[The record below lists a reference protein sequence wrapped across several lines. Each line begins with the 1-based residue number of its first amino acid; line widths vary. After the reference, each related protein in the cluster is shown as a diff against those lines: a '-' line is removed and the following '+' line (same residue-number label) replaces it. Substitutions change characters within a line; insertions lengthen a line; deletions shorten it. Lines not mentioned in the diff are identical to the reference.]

1 MTCLTNRPL
10 KSGTLGNRRADAM
23 DATRTPALSAVDSR
37 GFNVRQVQY
46 CRLPGATQSQLRIQR
61 QHIDGA
67 GQILS
72 EHDPRLGTSPSQTNV
87 YSLSGARL
95 LSRNVDAGWQLRL
108 LGEARQVLQTWDE
121 GASHWQTDFDSQ
133 LRPVARH
140 ETAHQQPRR
149 TLERLIYGDSSTQS
163 ASHNQCGRLI
173 HHYDP
178 GGLLSTSDFA
188 LTAAP
193 LKQTRSFALSLTP
206 VDWPAHVL
214 LARNA
219 LEPTAYDTAWRY
231 NALGETLLQTDAK
244 GHRQSSVIDVAG
256 QLKALSLQLKHA
268 SAAQLIVDNLHYSA
282 TGRQLG
288 YTTGNGVVSQFDF
301 DPVDGRL
308 ARILAMKD
316 KLVRQHT
323 LYHYDPVGNLTSLT
337 DKLQATHYAAN
348 HRADN
353 TRHFTYDSLN
363 QLISATGVEAPGA
376 TTHPQLPGLITPIDL
391 SRRSAYTQH
400 YTYDNGGNL
409 TKLVHTS
416 PIPGQGHTRVMAVDP
431 SSNRVLRWSQGDDAV
446 QTFPMTYDASG
457 NLHVLQPGAQPLT
470 WNPRDQLER
479 VVMLHRGDDEDDFE
493 HFNYAADGN
502 RIRKWQST
510 RAASITHIHKAHYL
524 PGLTLHTED
533 GREERHVI
541 SLQAGLCLVHC
552 LHWPEGA
559 PAGIEQDTLRFCL
572 SDHQQSCLTELDGDG
587 QLLSHEDYY
596 PYGGTACQAA
606 RSQVHAHYKT
616 LRYSGKE
623 RDSCG
628 LYYYGARYYAPWL
641 LRWISADPTGTADGL
656 NLYCMAHNSPVTK
669 VDSQGLNAEIAYLIA
684 GVSLVAAAVA
694 AAASYFRGATPAPAP
709 APKPLPS
716 GIDLHPTEQT
726 RLQDFNKQVPHGQP
740 LEVRKLND
748 GAVWAYVPKNLR
760 HATDLSNA
768 SDINLQKQIAK
779 GVFPSIKLRDA
790 PPTAAPAK
798 KTVAPTA
805 YSPFEVAAT
814 TKVSGK
820 KASRVAAVEE
830 VVQPIAATASA
841 RQRGATI
848 DAEHFFS
855 SRHFLEW
862 DTTQQEKI
870 RGVLEEFSASVSAA
884 NYHKYSHDTEQ
895 DQNIP
900 YQMGKPRT
908 LREIHTLDVTSFE
921 GTAGGRGD
929 WRLVLYQINGTFYPQ
944 RMDRHRDIVARAR
957 R

>member
-1 MTCLTNRPL
+1 MTCLTSRPL
-10 KSGTLGNRRADAM
+10 KSGTLGNRRHNAVN
-23 DATRTPALSAVDSR
+23 ATRTPALSAVDSR

-46 CRLPGATQSQLRIQR
+46 CRLPGATHSQLRIHR
-61 QHIDGA
+61 QHVDGA
-67 GQILS
+67 GQVLS

-87 YSLSGARL
+87 YCLSGARL

-108 LGEARQVLQTWDE
+108 LGEARQVLQTWDQ
-121 GASHWQTDFDSQ
+121 GASHWQTDYDSQ

-149 TLERLIYGDSSTQS
+149 TLERLIYGDSSAQS
-163 ASHNQCGRLI
+163 ASHNRCGRLI

-188 LTAAP
+188 LAGAP
-193 LKQTRSFALSLTP
+193 LSQARSFALSLTP
-206 VDWPAHVL
+206 VDWPADL
-214 LARNA
+214 IRARNA
-219 LEPTAYDTAWRY
+219 LEPTAYDTAWHY
-231 NALGETLLQTDAK
+231 NALNETLLQTDAK
-244 GHRQSSVIDVAG
+244 GHRQLSAIDVSG
-256 QLKALSLQLKHA
+256 QLKSLSLQLKHT
-268 SAAQLIVDNLHYSA
+268 SAAQLIVGNLRYGA
-282 TGRQLG
+282 NGRQLG

-301 DPVDGRL
+301 DPADGRL

-316 KLVRQHT
+316 QLVRQHT
-323 LYHYDPVGNLTSLT
+323 QYHYDPVGNLTSLT

-376 TTHPQLPGLITPIDL
+376 TTQPQLPGLITPIDL
-391 SRRSAYTQH
+391 SRRSSYTQH
-400 YTYDNGGNL
+400 YTYDDGGNL

-416 PIPGQGHTRVMAVDP
+416 PIPGQGHTRGMAVDP

-446 QTFPMTYDASG
+446 QPIPMTYDASG
-457 NLHVLQPGAQPLT
+457 NLQVLQPGAQPLT

-479 VVMLHRGDDEDDFE
+479 VVMLRREDDEDDFE

-510 RAASITHIHKAHYL
+510 RAASITHIHKAHDL
-524 PGLTLHTED
+524 PGLTLHTKD
-533 GREERHVI
+533 GREDRHVI
-541 SLQAGLCLVHC
+541 RLQVGLCQVYC
-552 LHWPEGA
+552 LHWPDGS
-559 PAGIEQDTLRFCL
+559 PAGIDQDSLRFCL
-572 SDHQQSCLTELDGDG
+572 SDHQQSCLTELDSDG

-606 RSQVHAHYKT
+606 RSQIHANYKT

-623 RDSCG
+623 RDNSG

-641 LRWISADPTGTADGL
+641 QRWISADPAGTADGL
-656 NLYCMAHNSPVTK
+656 NLYCMVHNSPVTK
-669 VDSQGLNAEIAYLIA
+669 VDSQGLNAEVAYLIA
-684 GVSLVAAAVA
+684 GVSAVVAAVA
-694 AAASYFRGATPAPAP
+694 AAASYFRGAAPTPEPARLTP
-709 APKPLPS
+709 
-716 GIDLHPTEQT
+716 GIELHPTEQA
-726 RLQDFNKQVPHGQP
+726 RLQDFNKQLPAGRP
-740 LEVRKLND
+740 SEVRKLND
-748 GAVWAYVPKNLR
+748 GAVWAYVPKNLQ

-768 SDINLQKQIAK
+768 SDINLLKQIAK

-790 PPTAAPAK
+790 PPVVAPVK
-798 KTVAPTA
+798 KTVEPAA

-814 TKVSGK
+814 TKVSSK
-820 KASRVAAVEE
+820 KTSRIAAIEE
-830 VVQPIAATASA
+830 VVQPVAAAAT

-848 DAEHFFS
+848 DTDVFFNS
-855 SRHFLEW
+855 PHFLNW
-862 DTTQQEKI
+862 NTAQQEKI
-870 RGVLEEFSASVSAA
+870 RSVLEEFSRSISAA
-884 NYHKYSHDTEQ
+884 NYHKYGYDTEQ
-895 DQNIP
+895 DQNIT
-900 YQMGKPRT
+900 YQLGTPRT

-929 WRLVLYQINGTFYPQ
+929 WRLVLYQIKGVFYPQ
-944 RMDRHRDIVARAR
+944 RMDKHSEIVARAR